1 MIQNRP
7 PPVNPE
13 GVFDLNIILNFGKQW
28 PEMKDFAYETRDQL
42 FQLIYNVEFLGAL
55 VLGFIV
61 GVLLTVVVF
70 KAMDRR
76 RIAVI
81 AALLLATV
89 GGFAQSPEPQV
100 DLTTLKYVDKNFGS
114 KIDGAGMCVFNSFR
128 ASLVSQYRDDFDD
141 YARWLAA
148 NFPGGGYPQRVTE
161 YTKAYTRAKGIE
173 GFDAEYVQIVGEET
187 IHEIRDALEN
197 GRSVAVTDSGDVSFY
212 GRPVPHMTNIV
223 YLDDRTAGIV
233 DNNRPDRVEW
243 ITKDAFFKRHRQF
256 DAGWCIIYLGK
267 PQLQRP
273 VNVPPPEPPDR
284 EPYRRAS
291 WLDCP
296 DGNCFRL
303 ASLNDSQTTN
313 QGGEW
318 KDQGN
323 GLWYYYRNGVRVGEY
338 HEKDKRYYTYRS
350 DGSGR
355 SWLEPTERPD
365 GVKSSESKDIP
376 TGVYYGGFPKLLPGQ
391 TLYGYG
397 STPIADAAN
406 QRLYQDRTKRDK
418 KRARVVV
425 NGDSALEQRIRDML
439 SRLKSDAYVYGREA
453 LDVIQALRYGKGVTV
468 TTGIT
473 SKGVQFD
480 VGYFNSDPD
489 EASLRKALTKAD
501 PDYKPGGG
509 ITSETVDGVLVA
521 MAIILAGLVAAFFY
535 LSQSQPQGAK
545 RDN

>member
-7 PPVNPE
+7 PPLNPE
-13 GVFDLNIILNFGKQW
+13 GIFDLNIILNFGKQW

-42 FQLIYNVEFLGAL
+42 FQLIYNVEFVGAL
-55 VLGFIV
+55 VLGFIF
-61 GVLLTVVVF
+61 GVLLTIVVF

-76 RIAVI
+76 RLATI
-81 AALLLATV
+81 AALLLATC
-89 GGFAQSPEPQV
+89 GTFAQQPEPQV
-100 DLTTLKYVDKNFGS
+100 DLTTLRYVDKNFGS
-114 KIDGAGMCVFNSFR
+114 KIDGAGMCVFNAFR
-128 ASLVSQYRDDFDD
+128 GSLVSQYRDDFDD

-161 YTKAYTRAKGIE
+161 YTRAYCRAKGIE
-173 GFDAEYVQIVGEET
+173 GFDAEYVQVVGEET
-187 IHEIRDALEN
+187 IHEIRDALDN

-243 ITKDAFFKRHRQF
+243 ITRDAFFKRHRQF

-273 VNVPPPEPPDR
+273 VNVPPPEPPD
-284 EPYRRAS
+284 PFRRVA
-291 WLDCP
+291 WQGCNG
-296 DGNCFRL
+296 GNCFKF
-303 ASLNDSQTTN
+303 ASLGDSEN
-313 QGGEW
+313 QSGKW
-318 KDQGN
+318 QDQGN
-323 GLWYYYRNGVRVGEY
+323 GLWYYYRNNVRVGEY
-338 HEKDKRYYTYRS
+338 HEKDKRYYTYRG

-355 SWLEPTERPD
+355 SWLEPAERPD
-365 GVKSSESKDIP
+365 GVKPEIAP
-376 TGVYYGGFPKLLPGQ
+376 TGVVYGGFPKLLPGQ

-397 STPIADAAN
+397 STPIADTAN

-439 SRLKSDAYVYGREA
+439 RRLGSDAYVYGREA

-480 VGYFNSDPD
+480 VGYFSSDPD

-501 PDYKPGGG
+501 PDYRPGGG
-509 ITSETVDGVLVA
+509 VTSEAVDSVLVV
-521 MAIILAGLVAAFFY
+521 MAIILTGLVVAFFY
-535 LSQSQPQGAK
+535 LSQPQAVK